1 LQEKSFM
8 FVRSVLIIAALVAA
22 SCSRQ
27 VPSLAGD
34 WDATIVNLAKAE
46 VPFHFVIGG
55 TPDQPTGTF
64 VNGDERMEST
74 GGSFTGGILTINFDQ
89 YGSKIVARLH
99 GGTLEGEYNRTTRGA
114 AYPFKASRSVARPKD
129 PSPPSIAGE
138 WKIPTPTEKYEAS
151 WRFIVRQ
158 SGADVS
164 AAIQRVD
171 GDTGTLTGSFVD
183 GKLLLS
189 HFSGARPMRL
199 EVTVN
204 ADGTLALLEDGQT
217 RHTAV
222 RMTDPRASTAG
233 DPKDPT
239 QLTRVKDPKAPLVL
253 QFPDLTG
260 TPVSLGDAR
269 FQGKVVILS
278 ITGSWCPNC
287 HDEAPFLA
295 ELYKRYRDQGLEVV
309 LLAFEEAGQLAN
321 PVRLKAFVK
330 QYGITYP
337 VLVAGEPKELSVKLP
352 QFVDLVAFPTS
363 VYIGRDGRV
372 RATHAGFSGKAT
384 GELYTRTTEE
394 ITERVARLLA
404 EPVPAGLD
412 TSLPDTLTGSASRI
426 VPRAA
431 PQRVSVNAEVR
442 RRSNQAYDLVLQV
455 MPHPGIHVYAPAA
468 KGYTGI
474 ELIFPVMKD
483 ASVSPARF
491 PKAEDFYFAPTKEH
505 LPVYQS
511 LFEIVVPARVAETTR
526 AVNATLSYQAC
537 DDRLCYAP
545 QTLPVSFDLTAVAR

>member
-1 LQEKSFM
+1 M
-8 FVRSVLIIAALVAA
+8 FARSVLVIAVLVGA

-27 VPSLAGD
+27 VPSLAGE
-34 WDATIVNLAKAE
+34 WDATIVTLERVE
-46 VPFHFVIGG
+46 VPFRFVIAG
-55 TPDQPTGTF
+55 TPEQPTGTF

-74 GGSFTGGILTINFDQ
+74 GGRFSDGVLTIDFDQ
-89 YGSKIVARLH
+89 YGSKIIARPTGH
-99 GGTLEGEYNRTTRGA
+99 TLEGEYNRTTRGA
-114 AYPFKASRSVARPKD
+114 AYPFTATRAVPKRKD

-138 WKIPTPTEKYEAS
+138 WKIPTPTGQYEAS

-171 GDTGTLTGSFVD
+171 GDTGTLTGSFRD

-199 EVTVN
+199 EVAAN

-222 RMTDPRASTAG
+222 RITDPRASTAG

-239 QLTRVKDPKAPLVL
+239 QVTRVKDPNTPLAL
-253 QFPDLTG
+253 QFPDLAG
-260 TPVSLGDAR
+260 TPVSLSDAR
-269 FQGKVVILS
+269 FRGKVVILS

-287 HDEAPFLA
+287 HDEAPFLS
-295 ELYKRYRDQGLEVV
+295 ELYKKYRDQGLEIV

-330 QYGITYP
+330 QYDIAYP
-337 VLVAGEPKELSVKLP
+337 VLVAGEPTELSAKLP

-372 RATHAGFSGKAT
+372 RSTHAGFSGKAT
-384 GELYTRTTEE
+384 GDLYTQTTAE
-394 ITERVARLLA
+394 ITRRVERLLA
-404 EPVPAGLD
+404 EKDPAERGADLVRSARAGL
-412 TSLPDTLTGSASRI
+412 TSPA
-426 VPRAA
+426 PR
-431 PQRVSVNAEVR
+431 QRLSVNATVK
-442 RRSNQAYDLVLQV
+442 RRSRQSYDLVLQV
-455 MPHPGIHVYAPAA
+455 IPHPGIHLYAPGA
-468 KGYTGI
+468 KGYTAI
-474 ELIFPVMKD
+474 ELTFPKLPGVTLS
-483 ASVSPARF
+483 AARF
-491 PKAEDFYFAPTKEH
+491 PKPEDFYFAPTKER

-511 LFEIVVPARVAETTR
+511 LFEVVVPAKVGAGTTSIDG
-526 AVNATLSYQAC
+526 TLTYQAC
-537 DDRLCYAP
+537 DDRLCYVP
-545 QTLPVSFDLTAVAR
+545 QTLPVSFDLAERVRP